1 MSTSQPIWRSRLPA
15 KSPPSDPPMIKAR
28 HSSGRF
34 IFVIETDSF
43 LRIGQAAENCVTRIA
58 VKTISFVPELC
69 IMGSESRSFRVAVMA
84 GNMGKEARP
93 PNCPVG
99 TAICAPGASATHWR
113 ATHVNWL
120 TRRGW
125 YKRYRR
131 RHARACAP
139 ILSVGCGAHSHD
151 HTGDCTRGRDLGA
164 VPRRMS

>member
-1 MSTSQPIWRSRLPA
+1 
-15 KSPPSDPPMIKAR
+15 MIKAR

-43 LRIGQAAENCVTRIA
+43 LRIGQAAENCATRIA

-99 TAICAPGASATHWR
+99 TAICARARVRRIGAQ
-113 ATHVNWL
+113 
-120 TRRGW
+120 
-125 YKRYRR
+125 
-131 RHARACAP
+131 
-139 ILSVGCGAHSHD
+139 
-151 HTGDCTRGRDLGA
+151 
-164 VPRRMS
+164 RM